1 MTVADGHIAELMAA
15 RQTGNTSV
23 TDSIARSTAQRS
35 AYHKNETLDEAIDED
50 LLIHTLNRTQ

>member
-1 MTVADGHIAELMAA
+1 MTVADGHIAEVMAA

-35 AYHKNETLDEAIDED
+35 AYHKNEAIDEAIDEAAYT
-50 LLIHTLNRTQ
+50 HNE